1 LKIYQKFVI
10 LVYKSK
16 KVDIG
21 LRFKKGDVMKI
32 AVCVSQVPD
41 TTTKVKVGADGKTI
55 DPAGVT
61 FIINPY
67 DEFAVE
73 AALQLKEK
81 QGGETTVISVGNDRN
96 KEAIKKAYSMGIEK
110 GILIKSDAEMD
121 SYTVARN
128 LADVLKEISPDI
140 IFFGKQSIDY
150 DDSQVGSLVAEML
163 SIPSISVVV
172 DLKVDGNKVTCER
185 EIEGGKEV
193 VESSLPVAIAAQR
206 GLNNPRYPNLK
217 GIMQAKSKAIEE
229 RQPTYTEN
237 KTEILSM
244 SLPQP
249 KPKGKIVGTDV
260 SAVPELVRLLREEA
274 KVI

>member
-1 LKIYQKFVI
+1 
-10 LVYKSK
+10 
-16 KVDIG
+16 
-21 LRFKKGDVMKI
+21 MKI

-41 TTTKVKVGADGKTI
+41 TTTKVKVGSDGKTI

-61 FIINPY
+61 YIINPY

-81 QGGETTVISVGNDRN
+81 HGGETIVVSVGKESN
-96 KEAIKKAYSMGIEK
+96 KEAIKKAFAMGIEK
-110 GILIKSDAEMD
+110 GILVKSESEMD
-121 SYTVARN
+121 SYSVARN
-128 LADVLKEISPDI
+128 LADVLKEINPDI
-140 IFFGKQSIDY
+140 ICFGKQSIDY
-150 DDSQVGSLVAEML
+150 DDSQVGQLVAEML

-172 DLKVDGNKVTCER
+172 SINVDGSKITCER

-193 VESSLPVAIAAQR
+193 VEASLPVAISAQR

-217 GIMQAKSKAIEE
+217 GIMQAKSKPIEE
-229 RQPTYTEN
+229 KQPTYTEN
-237 KTEILSM
+237 KTEILKM
-244 SLPQP
+244 SLPHA

>member
-1 LKIYQKFVI
+1 
-10 LVYKSK
+10 
-16 KVDIG
+16 
-21 LRFKKGDVMKI
+21 MKI

-41 TTTKVKVGADGKTI
+41 TTTKVKVGSDGKTI

-61 FIINPY
+61 YIINPY

-81 QGGETTVISVGNDRN
+81 QGGETLVISVGKESN
-96 KEAIKKAYSMGIEK
+96 KEAIKKAYAMGIEK
-110 GILIKSDAEMD
+110 GILVKTDAEMD

-128 LADVLKEISPDI
+128 LADVLKDVNADI

-150 DDSQVGSLVAEML
+150 DDSQVGLLVAEML
-163 SIPSISVVV
+163 NIPSINVVV
-172 DLKVDGNKVTCER
+172 TISVDGNKITCER

-193 VESSLPVAIAAQR
+193 VESTLPVAITAQR

-229 RQPTYTEN
+229 RQPTYSEN
-237 KTEILSM
+237 KTEILAM
-244 SLPQP
+244 SLP
-249 KPKGKIVGTDV
+249 KSKAKGKIVGTDV
-260 SAVPELVRLLREEA
+260 SAVPELVKLLREEA

>member
-1 LKIYQKFVI
+1 
-10 LVYKSK
+10 
-16 KVDIG
+16 
-21 LRFKKGDVMKI
+21 MKI

-41 TTTKVKVGADGKTI
+41 TTTKVKIGADGKTI

-61 FIINPY
+61 YIINPY

-73 AALQLKEK
+73 AVLQLKEK
-81 QGGETTVISVGNDRN
+81 HTGETVVVSVGKESN
-96 KEAIKKAYSMGIEK
+96 KEAIKKAFAMGIEK
-110 GILIKSDAEMD
+110 GILVKSDAEMD

-128 LADVLKEISPDI
+128 LADVLKEINPDMI
-140 IFFGKQSIDY
+140 IFGKQSIDY

-163 SIPSISVVV
+163 GMPSITVVV
-172 DLKVDGNKVTCER
+172 GINLEGNKITCER

-193 VESSLPVAIAAQR
+193 VEASLPVAITAQR

-217 GIMQAKSKAIEE
+217 GIMQAKSKPIEE
-229 RQPTYTEN
+229 KQPTYTEN
-237 KTEILSM
+237 KTEILTM
-244 SLPQP
+244 KLPHP

>member
-1 LKIYQKFVI
+1 
-10 LVYKSK
+10 
-16 KVDIG
+16 
-21 LRFKKGDVMKI
+21 MKI

-61 FIINPY
+61 YIINPY

-81 QGGETTVISVGNDRN
+81 NGGETVVISVGNDRN
-96 KEAIKKAYSMGIEK
+96 KEAIKKAYAMGIEK
-110 GILIKSDAEMD
+110 GILVKSDAEMD

-128 LADVLKEISPDI
+128 LADVLKDINADI

-150 DDSQVGSLVAEML
+150 DDSQVGNLTAEML
-163 SIPSISVVV
+163 GIPSISVVV
-172 DLKVDGNKVTCER
+172 SINVEGSKVTCER

-193 VESSLPVAIAAQR
+193 VESTLPAAICAQR

-217 GIMQAKSKAIEE
+217 GIMAAKSKPIEE
-229 RQPTYTEN
+229 KQPTYTEN

-244 SLPQP
+244 SLPRP
-249 KPKGKIVGTDV
+249 KAKGKIVGTDA
-260 SAVPELVRLLREEA
+260 SAVQELVKLLREEA

>member
-1 LKIYQKFVI
+1 MKF
-10 LVYKSK
+10 
-16 KVDIG
+16 
-21 LRFKKGDVMKI
+21 

-41 TTTKVKVGADGKTI
+41 TTTKVKIGSDGKTI

-61 FIINPY
+61 YIINPY

-81 QGGETTVISVGNDRN
+81 NGGETIVISVGSDKN
-96 KEAIKKAYSMGIEK
+96 KEAIKKAYAMGIEK
-110 GILIKSDAEMD
+110 GILIKTEAEMD

-128 LADVLKEISPDI
+128 LADVLKDI
-140 IFFGKQSIDY
+140 NADVVFFGKQSIDY
-150 DDSQVGSLVAEML
+150 DDSQVGNLTAEML
-163 SIPSISVVV
+163 GIPSISVVV
-172 DLKVDGNKVTCER
+172 SLNLEGSKLICER

-193 VESSLPVAIAAQR
+193 VESVLPAAICAQR

-217 GIMQAKSKAIEE
+217 GIMAAKSKPIEE

-237 KTEILSM
+237 KTEVLTM
-244 SLPQP
+244 TLP
-249 KPKGKIVGTDV
+249 KPKAKGKIVGTDA
-260 SAVPELVRLLREEA
+260 SAVPELVKLLREEA

>member
-1 LKIYQKFVI
+1 
-10 LVYKSK
+10 
-16 KVDIG
+16 
-21 LRFKKGDVMKI
+21 MKI

-61 FIINPY
+61 YIINPY

-81 QGGETTVISVGNDRN
+81 NGGETIVLSVGKDSN
-96 KEAIKKAYSMGIEK
+96 KEAIKKAYAMGIEK
-110 GILIKSDAEMD
+110 GILVKSDAEMD
-121 SYTVARN
+121 SYCVAKN
-128 LADVLKEISPDI
+128 LAEVLKEINPDI
-140 IFFGKQSIDY
+140 VFFGKQSIDY
-150 DDSQVGSLVAEML
+150 DDSQVGSLTAEML
-163 SIPSISVVV
+163 CIPSVTVVV
-172 DLKVDGNKVTCER
+172 SMNVEGGKVTCER
-185 EIEGGKEV
+185 EIEGGKEI
-193 VESSLPVAIAAQR
+193 VESTIPVAIAAQR

-217 GIMQAKSKAIEE
+217 GIMAAKSKPIEE
-229 RQPTYTEN
+229 RQPTCTEN
-237 KTEILSM
+237 KIEIISM
-244 SLPQP
+244 KLPAA

>member
-1 LKIYQKFVI
+1 
-10 LVYKSK
+10 
-16 KVDIG
+16 
-21 LRFKKGDVMKI
+21 MKI

-41 TTTKVKVGADGKTI
+41 TTTKVKIGSDGKTI

-61 FIINPY
+61 YIINPY

-81 QGGETTVISVGNDRN
+81 NGGETVVVSVGKDSN
-96 KEAIKKAYSMGIEK
+96 KEAIKKAYAMGIEK
-110 GILIKSDAEMD
+110 GILVKSDAEMD
-121 SYTVARN
+121 SYTVAKN
-128 LADVLKEISPDI
+128 LADVLKEVNADI
-140 IFFGKQSIDY
+140 ILFGKQSIDY

-163 SIPSISVVV
+163 GIPSIGVVV
-172 DLKVDGNKVTCER
+172 SLNVEDNKVTCER

-193 VESSLPVAIAAQR
+193 VESSLPVAISAQR

-217 GIMQAKSKAIEE
+217 GIMAAKSKPIEE
-229 RQPTYTEN
+229 KQPTYTEN

-244 SLPQP
+244 ALPKP

-260 SAVPELVRLLREEA
+260 SAVPELVKLLREEA

>member
-1 LKIYQKFVI
+1 L
-10 LVYKSK
+10 
-16 KVDIG
+16 
-21 LRFKKGDVMKI
+21 KI

-41 TTTKVKVGADGKTI
+41 TTTKVKVGSDGKTI

-61 FIINPY
+61 YIINPY

-81 QGGETTVISVGNDRN
+81 QGGETLVISVGKDSN
-96 KEAIKKAYSMGIEK
+96 KEAIKKAFAMGIEK
-110 GILIKSDAEMD
+110 GILVKSDAEMD
-121 SYTVARN
+121 SYSVARN
-128 LADVLKEISPDI
+128 IADVLKDINPDI

-150 DDSQVGSLVAEML
+150 DDSQVGLLAAEML
-163 SIPSISVVV
+163 SIPSIGVVV
-172 DLKVDGNKVTCER
+172 SINVDGNKITCER

-193 VESSLPVAIAAQR
+193 VEATLPVAISCQR

-217 GIMQAKSKAIEE
+217 GIMQAKSKPIEE
-229 RQPTYTEN
+229 RQPTFSEN

-244 SLPQP
+244 KLPHA
-249 KPKGKIVGTDV
+249 KPKGKIIGSDV

>member
-1 LKIYQKFVI
+1 
-10 LVYKSK
+10 
-16 KVDIG
+16 
-21 LRFKKGDVMKI
+21 MKI

-41 TTTKVKVGADGKTI
+41 TTTKVKIGSDGKTI

-61 FIINPY
+61 YIINPY

-81 QGGETTVISVGNDRN
+81 QSGETIVISVGKDSN
-96 KEAIKKAYSMGIEK
+96 KEAIKKSFAMGIEK
-110 GILIKSDAEMD
+110 GILVKTDAELD
-121 SYTVARN
+121 SYAVARN
-128 LADVLKEISPDI
+128 LADVLKEINPDI
-140 IFFGKQSIDY
+140 ILFGKQSIDY
-150 DDSQVGSLVAEML
+150 DDSQVGQITAEL
-163 SIPSISVVV
+163 LGIPSISVVV
-172 DLKVDGNKVTCER
+172 GMTVESGKITCER

-193 VESSLPVAIAAQR
+193 VESTLPVSVTAQR

-217 GIMQAKSKAIEE
+217 GIMAAKSRPIEE

-244 SLPQP
+244 KLPKS
-249 KPKGKIVGTDV
+249 KPKGKIVGEDV

>member
-1 LKIYQKFVI
+1 
-10 LVYKSK
+10 
-16 KVDIG
+16 
-21 LRFKKGDVMKI
+21 MKI

-41 TTTKVKVGADGKTI
+41 TTTKVKIGSDGKTI

-61 FIINPY
+61 YIINPY

-81 QGGETTVISVGNDRN
+81 NGGETVVLSVGKDSN
-96 KEAIKKAYSMGIEK
+96 KEAIKKAYAMGIEK

-128 LADVLKEISPDI
+128 LADVLKEINADI

-150 DDSQVGSLVAEML
+150 DDSQVGSLTAEML
-163 SIPSISVVV
+163 GIPSINVVV
-172 DLKVDGNKVTCER
+172 SLNIEGNKVICER

-193 VESSLPVAIAAQR
+193 VESTLPVAISAQR

-217 GIMQAKSKAIEE
+217 GIMAAKSKPIEE

-237 KTEILSM
+237 KTEILTM
-244 SLPQP
+244 SLPKP

-260 SAVPELVRLLREEA
+260 SAVPELVKLLREEA